1 MDKLNQWWQEHSPRE
16 QIILAGSGI
25 ALMLFLIYF
34 LTIEPLIA
42 WRLSEQNQLAGAQL
56 ESTEVMQL
64 VTRIKAE
71 KKSGLVLEEKSN
83 LSVLINTSLN
93 ENDLIMRGFQP
104 GSKNDARLRLE
115 NIFYSSLVQWLYDL
129 EYRHDINI
137 EDLSLTPS
145 SLPGHLMVSIRV
157 SH

>member
-1 MDKLNQWWQEHSPRE
+1 MDKLSQWWQEHSPRE

-25 ALMLFLIYF
+25 ALTFFLVYF
-34 LTIEPLIA
+34 FTIEPVMA
-42 WRLSEQNQLAGAQL
+42 WHLSEKNQLARAQA

-64 VTRIKAE
+64 VARIKAE
-71 KKSGLVLEEKSN
+71 KKSGKVLEEKSN

-93 ENDLIMRGFQP
+93 QNDLVMQGFQP

-115 NIFYSSLVQWLYDL
+115 NTSYSSLMQWLYDL

>member
-1 MDKLNQWWQEHSPRE
+1 MDKLSQWWQEHSPRE

-104 GSKNDARLRLE
+104 GSKNDARLILE